1 MLPRLMRDVRLQYFL
16 TFGML
21 GTVLPYVSVFFRRAG
36 LSESQVGYAWAI
48 WSAAVMVSP
57 VVVTMLAD
65 ARVDPRRLL
74 VLASVVSGLSL
85 LALGF
90 SQGVGAVLGVWAVY
104 CLASMPILPLQDG
117 IHFSQQRRRR
127 ERGEKPVAYPRV
139 RVWGTI
145 GYIVPSV
152 LLLIGF
158 VLADMSL
165 RVALMTGAA
174 YAALAAAQAY
184 RLSDP
189 RPRGEAAAVEAESEG
204 DRRLPTFDAARALLR
219 PNLLVFTAAL
229 VLVQMAGAVHGA
241 FYPIYLTERVGLGEK
256 WIGQVSN
263 LAVVIEIFFVF
274 GCGALVARLGMKR
287 LLLLAMAATAVR
299 LGLIAGTTN
308 AWVVVG
314 TQIFHGL
321 FLITTGVLPQ
331 MVLDD
336 AAEDRFRHSMQGVFV
351 MVGGAGR
358 VAANLVAGPI
368 AAWSLA
374 GLYGIA
380 ALVCAAS
387 AAIILVAF
395 RDPGDERRTAPARES
410 AGPEPAGP
418 APRVLASVP
427 PEAT

>member
-1 MLPRLMRDVRLQYFL
+1 MRDVRLQYFL
-16 TFGML
+16 TFAML
-21 GTVLPYVSVFFRRAG
+21 GAVLPYVSVFFRRAG
-36 LSESQVGYAWAI
+36 LTEAQVGYAWAI

-74 VLASVVSGLSL
+74 VLASIVSGLSL
-85 LALGF
+85 LFLGLAHD
-90 SQGVGAVLGVWAVY
+90 VAAILGVWAVY
-104 CLASMPILPLQDG
+104 CLASMPIMPLQDG
-117 IHFSQQRRRR
+117 VHFSQQRRRR
-127 ERGEKPVAYPRV
+127 ERGEPPVAYHRV
-139 RVWGTI
+139 RVWGTL

-152 LLLIGF
+152 LLFGF
-158 VLADMSL
+158 LQLGMSL
-165 RVALMTGAA
+165 RTAVMTGAA
-174 YAALAAAQAY
+174 FAALAALQAGW
-184 RLSDP
+184 LADP
-189 RPRGEAAAVEAESEG
+189 RPRETGRAGAEADA
-204 DRRLPTFDAARALLR
+204 DRRLPTLAAARALLR

-241 FYPIYLTERVGLGEK
+241 FYPIYLTERVGLDEK

-274 GCGALVARLGMKR
+274 GCGALVARFGIKA
-287 LLLLAMAATAVR
+287 LLLLAMAATALR
-299 LGLIAGTTN
+299 LGLIASTTN

-314 TQIFHGL
+314 TQIFHGI

-368 AAWSLA
+368 AAWSLG

-380 ALVCAAS
+380 ALVCAV
-387 AAIILVAF
+387 AAGLILVAF
-395 RDPGDERRTAPARES
+395 REPGAKRQGAENKPDEAPAGACVAPARLV
-410 AGPEPAGP
+410 P
-418 APRVLASVP
+418 VP
-427 PEAT
+427 PEAS